1 MAKRL
6 FIVEV
11 STEVVVLA
19 ADEVDAERV
28 TRSKLGDIVVEC
40 DPDVYVGADI
50 TQGGRLPAGWTHDL
64 YPYPVGN
71 KTIAA
76 IQAAAQKATERVEPV
91 DMHTIDMFTG
101 KALIDG

>member
-11 STEVVVLA
+11 TTEAVVLA
-19 ADEVDAERV
+19 EDEGDADRI
-28 TRSKLGDIVVEC
+28 TRRQLSDIIADC
-40 DPDVYVGADI
+40 DPDVFVGADI
-50 TQGGRLPAGWTHDL
+50 TQGGRLPAGWSPDL

-76 IQAAAQKATERVEPV
+76 IQAAAQKAAERVEPV